1 MNRNATLQSGFHS
14 HGGDMRERLELILQV
29 LRSARPIAEKNPV
42 HGRVV
47 ERIDEAI
54 RQAENVLR
62 AARCGDQRNH

>member
-1 MNRNATLQSGFHS
+1 MQ
-14 HGGDMRERLELILQV
+14 ERLELILQY

-54 RQAENVLR
+54 RQAENLLR
-62 AARCGDQRNH
+62 AARGGDQRNH